1 MEKAPIKILLADDDR
16 DDRYFF
22 ELSLSKLPIKT
33 SLTMFSNGVELM
45 NQLLNI
51 NYSPP
56 DIIFLDL
63 NMPLK
68 SGFEC
73 LSEIMALDRF
83 KSLPIIIYSTSM
95 DQKVV
100 DSLFEKGAFH
110 FIRKPGEYS
119 KLKELI
125 FAGIKNLIQRPQRSS
140 KEDFV
145 INHV

>member
-22 ELSLSKLPIKT
+22 ELSLSKLPIET

-68 SGFEC
+68 SGCEC

-125 FAGIKNLIQRPQRSS
+125 FKGIKNLLQKPQRSS

>member
-1 MEKAPIKILLADDDR
+1 MDKAPIKILLADDDR

-33 SLTMFSNGVELM
+33 RLSMVANGVELM
-45 NQLLNI
+45 ERLLNT
-51 NYSPP
+51 SLALP

-73 LSEIMALDRF
+73 LSELMEMEKFR
-83 KSLPIIIYSTSM
+83 SLPIIIYSTSM

-100 DSLFEKGAFH
+100 DLLFDKGAFH

-119 KLKELI
+119 KLKDLI
-125 FAGIKNLIQRPQRSS
+125 LKGIANISQASKRPSKN
-140 KEDFV
+140 DFV
-145 INHV
+145 IELA